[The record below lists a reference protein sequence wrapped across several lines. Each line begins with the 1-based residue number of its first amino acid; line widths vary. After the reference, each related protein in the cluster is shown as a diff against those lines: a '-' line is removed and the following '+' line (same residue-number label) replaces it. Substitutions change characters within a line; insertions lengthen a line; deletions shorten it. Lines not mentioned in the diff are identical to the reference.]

1 MSRTTKEINKVTGT
15 IIGVSGKLIIYA
27 LVILLLYEGISKGYE
42 FGYEIF
48 HSTPMAAAP
57 GSDVVVEIDKGDTLM
72 NIADKLIQK
81 DLIRNEYA
89 FVVQSKMY
97 AYGKPGKFDIKP
109 GTYILNNSMTSKE
122 MILALRD
129 GPKEEED
136 KQQ

>member
-27 LVILLLYEGISKGYE
+27 LVVLLLYEGISKGYE

-57 GSDVVVEIDKGDTLM
+57 GSDIVVEIDKGDTIKA
-72 NIADKLIQK
+72 IAGKLIQK
-81 DLIRNEYA
+81 GLIRNEYA
-89 FVVQSKMY
+89 FVVQSKLY
-97 AYGKPGKFDIKP
+97 AYGKPGKFPIKP
-109 GTYILNNSMTSKE
+109 GTFILNNSMTSRE
-122 MILALRD
+122 LIVTLRE